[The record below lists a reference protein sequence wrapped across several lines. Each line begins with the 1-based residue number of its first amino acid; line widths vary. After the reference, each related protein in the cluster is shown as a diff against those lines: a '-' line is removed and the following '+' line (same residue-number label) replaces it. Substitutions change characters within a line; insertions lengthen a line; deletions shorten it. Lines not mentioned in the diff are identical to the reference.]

1 MLDPLQYYCRVL
13 CNGMKTRFR
22 MVMIA
27 HPGPGIG
34 FHKRFMWRMIILPT
48 LGELKVFLENNWRMH
63 WGRTSLQ
70 KSIFVRVTLSR
81 YCLKPNSSVGALNGA
96 SYQLLGADM
105 ESLNRMGLYLES
117 KMVSECSHRRCLI
130 QHTHYFENEGNNLLV
145 TCLLL
150 HI

>member
-1 MLDPLQYYCRVL
+1 
-13 CNGMKTRFR
+13 
-22 MVMIA
+22 MVGGCA
-27 HPGPGIG
+27 DEAYHDSQS
-34 FHKRFMWRMIILPT
+34 

-70 KSIFVRVTLSR
+70 KSIFMRVTLSR

-105 ESLNRMGLYLES
+105 ESLNRMGLYLKS

-130 QHTHYFENEGNNLLV
+130 QHTH
-145 TCLLL
+145 
-150 HI
+150 

>member
-1 MLDPLQYYCRVL
+1 MRVINVEHEPGQLRKPLSRS
-13 CNGMKTRFR
+13 
-22 MVMIA
+22 
-27 HPGPGIG
+27 
-34 FHKRFMWRMIILPT
+34 
-48 LGELKVFLENNWRMH
+48 LGELKVFLDNNWRMH

-70 KSIFVRVTLSR
+70 KSIFARVTLSR

-130 QHTHYFENEGNNLLV
+130 QNTHYLENEGNCLIE
-145 TCLLL
+145 TGLLL
-150 HI
+150 YI